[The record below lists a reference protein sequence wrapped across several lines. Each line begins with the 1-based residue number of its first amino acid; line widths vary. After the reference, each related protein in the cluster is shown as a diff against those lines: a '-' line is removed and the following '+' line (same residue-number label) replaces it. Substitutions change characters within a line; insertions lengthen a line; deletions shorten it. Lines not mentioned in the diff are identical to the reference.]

1 MKIYFL
7 AIPIIVGIFIGVGIV
22 SNLDKDSSN
31 SSVLTKENLIKGS
44 IIMGNPNA
52 KITIAA
58 LALVFV
64 FGLFVVGFD
73 QGHIFSVVMGEQAF
87 DEMFIHEL
95 THDMRHAAGFP
106 CH

>member
-1 MKIYFL
+1 MSQHQTTITT
-7 AIPIIVGIFIGVGIV
+7 
-22 SNLDKDSSN
+22 
-31 SSVLTKENLIKGS
+31 SSVS
-44 IIMGNPNA
+44 
-52 KITIAA
+52 KIAIVT
-58 LALVFV
+58 LALIFG

-73 QGHIFSVVMGEQAF
+73 QGHIFSVVLGEQAF

>member
-1 MKIYFL
+1 MSQKQSTITTS
-7 AIPIIVGIFIGVGIV
+7 GT
-22 SNLDKDSSN
+22 S
-31 SSVLTKENLIKGS
+31 
-44 IIMGNPNA
+44 
-52 KITIAA
+52 KITVAA

-73 QGHIFSVVMGEQAF
+73 QGHIFSLAMGEQAF

>member
-1 MKIYFL
+1 MSAKQSTITASGTSKI
-7 AIPIIVGIFIGVGIV
+7 AV
-22 SNLDKDSSN
+22 
-31 SSVLTKENLIKGS
+31 
-44 IIMGNPNA
+44 
-52 KITIAA
+52 AA

-73 QGHIFSVVMGEQAF
+73 QGHIFSLVIGEQAF